1 MLTNIISS
9 FVLTLNGNRV
19 QVLPKEDKKMTSS
32 LHGREQKKS
41 DVKTVK

>member
-9 FVLTLNGNRV
+9 FVLTLNGNGV
-19 QVLPKEDKKMTSS
+19 QVLPKEDKKNDLQSPW
-32 LHGREQKKS
+32 GRTKKS